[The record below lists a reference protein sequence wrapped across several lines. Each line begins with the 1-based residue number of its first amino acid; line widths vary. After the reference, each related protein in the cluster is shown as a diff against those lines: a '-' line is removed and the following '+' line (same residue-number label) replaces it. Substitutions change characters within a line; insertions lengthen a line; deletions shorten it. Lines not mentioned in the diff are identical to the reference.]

1 MRFSFKSI
9 AFIALSILTMFF
21 ISCKSDDD
29 RIVDECE
36 GSICPTYPY
45 IPMVFIIDENQ
56 DPVALDAYEVI
67 NIENGEVLNTPMS
80 PENFE
85 YYQLEGKYPLITGP
99 LEIGQERD
107 VLFIGFINDI
117 EVISSN
123 YRVGR
128 GCCYLGVVSG
138 DVNLVLE

>member
-1 MRFSFKSI
+1 MKTSIKLI
-9 AFIALSILTMFF
+9 AFIAFLILAMFQT
-21 ISCKSDDD
+21 SCKSDDD
-29 RIVDECE
+29 SGDECE
-36 GSICPTYPY
+36 GVACPTDAPGLYVY
-45 IPMVFIIDENQ
+45 IIDENQ

-67 NIENGEVLNTPMS
+67 NIATGEVLTTLIP
-80 PENFE
+80 PVIFE
-85 YYQLEGKYPLITGP
+85 QYQQAGEYPLSTGP

-107 VLFIGFINDI
+107 VLFKGFINDI